1 MALALNTLCIQLIIL
16 GMELERHV
24 VLLLVGH
31 HQIQILA
38 TSAPHE
44 GGFAGIE
51 CQYIH
56 TNLDLWMTDWA
67 AQLLLTFQSLN
78 SGNPSHKT

>member
-1 MALALNTLCIQLIIL
+1 MALALNTLRIQLIIL

-24 VLLLVGH
+24 VLFLVGH

-38 TSAPHE
+38 TSTPHE

-56 TNLDLWMTDWA
+56 TNPALWMTDWA
-67 AQLLLTFQSLN
+67 AQLLLIFQSLN
-78 SGNPSHKT
+78 SGNPSYKT

>member
-1 MALALNTLCIQLIIL
+1 VALALNTLRIQLIIL
-16 GMELERHV
+16 GMKLERHV

-38 TSAPHE
+38 TSAPHKS
-44 GGFAGIE
+44 GFAGIE
-51 CQYIH
+51 CQYVH

-67 AQLLLTFQSLN
+67 A
-78 SGNPSHKT
+78 